1 MSHSTLTADHTLPGH
16 RGRSG
21 LIALLAFQTV
31 LSGAFLLAGGS
42 KLAGAPA
49 LVALFDAIGIGQW
62 FRYVTGAIEVVSAIA
77 LLVPALAPFG
87 AVALV
92 ATMLGAIAAH
102 VFVLGVSPALPA
114 VLLLAALAVAWARRG
129 RLLAAVPGPR

>member
-1 MSHSTLTADHTLPGH
+1 MSRA
-16 RGRSG
+16 G
-21 LIALLAFQTV
+21 LIGLWAAQVALAGL
-31 LSGAFLLAGGS
+31 FLLAGSS
-42 KLAGAPA
+42 KLAGSSET
-49 LVALFDAIGIGQW
+49 VALFEAIGAGQW
-62 FRYVTGAIEVVSAIA
+62 LRYVTGLVELGSALA
-77 LLVPALAPFG
+77 LFVPSLAPFG